1 MLLMLPCA
9 FFADSRLSVPSVH
22 FRPFSHAAEHTY
34 RNVSI
39 LLPYFYLFLSMPII
53 IYDQHV
59 CLCLQ
64 PFYPSIF
71 MPFSL
76 TTFSSFFFPPLL
88 LPVYQKKVRPGEMD
102 EKQVRPYKKKKKKHK
117 ISFLVRCSC
126 VVPYARCWWF
136 SICRMR
142 NRGTD

>member
-1 MLLMLPCA
+1 MLPCA
-9 FFADSRLSVPSVH
+9 FFADPRLSVPSVH

-76 TTFSSFFFPPLL
+76 TTFLFFF
-88 LPVYQKKVRPGEMD
+88 LPYFFRCIRKKLGQGKWMKNRLD
-102 EKQVRPYKKKKKKHK
+102 LIRKKKHK

-142 NRGTD
+142 NIGTD

>member
-1 MLLMLPCA
+1 MLPCA
-9 FFADSRLSVPSVH
+9 FFADPRLSVPSVH

-76 TTFSSFFFPPLL
+76 TTFLFFPPLL

-102 EKQVRPYKKKKKKHK
+102 EKQVRPYKKKKTQ
-117 ISFLVRCSC
+117 
-126 VVPYARCWWF
+126 
-136 SICRMR
+136 
-142 NRGTD
+142 N